1 MKMKGDNSMLR
12 VWVLVSL
19 SCLSAM
25 CLAQTVF
32 EEIARNPHLCGN
44 NYCIYPDSDHHQYT
58 PAPEGKKPFYL
69 SHYGRHG
76 SRHMSQ
82 NNGYDIP
89 FEILSRADSLG
100 KLTAL
105 GKNVFMKVSIAREDA
120 MDRWGDLTE
129 LGSRQHRHIARR
141 MVENFPEIFEGS
153 ANIDARSTTK
163 IRCILSMGAALQQMK
178 AMNPHLRIRM
188 DASKHDMWYLNHQD
202 QVLRKSQMTPAAQ
215 QAYGVFTKKREHNGR
230 LMGSLFNDSAYVR
243 QQVDDGTL
251 NYYLYKLASILQ
263 DTRLED
269 SLHLFRIF
277 TDEELY
283 HIWQKENAW
292 WYISFGPC
300 LLNGGKQ
307 PYTQRHLLRRM
318 IAEAD
323 SCIALPNPGATLR
336 YGHETIVLPLTCL
349 LELNGFG
356 FQTMDLEE
364 VERNGWVAYR
374 VYPMACNIQFVFY
387 RRDIFDKDVLFKVL
401 LNEEE
406 ATLPLPSSI
415 APYYRWSDFREYYL
429 RKLDAYED
437 D

>member
-1 MKMKGDNSMLR
+1 
-12 VWVLVSL
+12 L

-44 NYCIYPDSDHHQYT
+44 NYCVYPDSDYHRYT
-58 PAPEGKKPFYL
+58 PAPEGKRPFYL

-202 QVLRKSQMTPAAQ
+202 RVLRKKMMTPAAQ
-215 QAYGVFTKKREHNGR
+215 QADGVFTKKREHNGR

-269 SLHLFRIF
+269 SLRLFRIF

-429 RKLDAYED
+429 RKLDAYEED
-437 D
+437 

>member
-1 MKMKGDNSMLR
+1 
-12 VWVLVSL
+12 
-19 SCLSAM
+19 
-25 CLAQTVF
+25 
-32 EEIARNPHLCGN
+32 
-44 NYCIYPDSDHHQYT
+44 
-58 PAPEGKKPFYL
+58 
-69 SHYGRHG
+69 
-76 SRHMSQ
+76 MSQ

-269 SLHLFRIF
+269 SLRLFRIF

-300 LLNGGKQ
+300 LLNGGIQ

-429 RKLDAYED
+429 RKLDAYEED
-437 D
+437 

>member
-1 MKMKGDNSMLR
+1 MRRRGGNSVLR
-12 VWVLVSL
+12 IWVVVSL
-19 SCLSAM
+19 SCLTAGG
-25 CLAQTVF
+25 LAQTIF

-44 NYCIYPDSDHHQYT
+44 NYCVYPDSDYHRYT
-58 PAPEGKKPFYL
+58 PAPEGKRPFYL

-76 SRHMSQ
+76 SRNMSQ
-82 NNGYDIP
+82 REGYDIP
-89 FEILSRADSLG
+89 FEILSKADSLG
-100 KLTAL
+100 KLTTL
-105 GKNVFMKVSIAREDA
+105 GKKVLWQVGTVREDA
-120 MDRWGDLTE
+120 SNRWGDLTE

-141 MVENFPEIFEGS
+141 MMENFPEVFEDS
-153 ANIDARSTTK
+153 ACIDARSTTK

-202 QVLRKSQMTPAAQ
+202 RVLRKKMMTPAAQ
-215 QAYGVFTKKREHNGR
+215 QAYDVFTKKREHNER
-230 LMGSLFNDSAYVR
+230 LMCSLFNDTAYVR

-283 HIWQKENAW
+283 RIWQKENAW

-323 SCIALPNPGATLR
+323 SCIALPEPGATLR
-336 YGHETIVLPLTCL
+336 FGHETVVLPLTCL

-401 LNEEE
+401 LNEQE

-429 RKLDAYED
+429 KKLDAYAEY
-437 D
+437 